1 MSTTPHATPASP
13 ASPLRSLTPL
23 FLYFAA
29 SGILTVMLGPL
40 LPSLIARWHLQD
52 AQAGTLF
59 TTFFF
64 GQLIGAWFATR
75 NLRLSVLLGATLTAA
90 GCAALAWASFHTAH
104 VALFA
109 AGLGL
114 GSGLTA
120 GNVIAGTAT
129 TRRARTLALLNVSWS
144 IGAIASAA
152 LVRASAPYGPRL
164 FFLLTASLLALGGLF
179 ATTLPRTLTD
189 APPRAPQQPTR
200 IPLPTVTLAIFGAS
214 MLLYIGNENALGGWL
229 PSFAVRNSPAI
240 AASTIALLYWLSEL
254 LSRLL
259 MAALLSRVTEA
270 VLYRASLTLLLLTQI
285 VLILMPHPSPGFVLA
300 ATILNGAALGPL
312 YPLIVSFLLVR
323 TGQHAHLGRLFA
335 FASVGGATLP
345 WLTGVVST
353 HFGGLR
359 PGLLVPATGALLMLA
374 LSPALTAREPVA
386 APR

>member
-1 MSTTPHATPASP
+1 MSTIPHPTPTSP
-13 ASPLRSLTPL
+13 SSPLRSLTPL

-29 SGILTVMLGPL
+29 SGIVTVMLGPL
-40 LPSLIARWHLQD
+40 LPSLITRWHLQD

-59 TTFFF
+59 TTFFL

-75 NLRLSVLLGATLTAA
+75 DLRLSVLLGATLTAA

-104 VALFA
+104 LALFA

-120 GNVIAGTAT
+120 GNVIAGTST

-152 LVRASAPYGPRL
+152 LIRACAPYGARL

-179 ATTLPRTLTD
+179 AITLPRILTD
-189 APPRAPQQPTR
+189 TPPRAPQPTR
-200 IPLPTVTLAIFGAS
+200 IPLPALTLAIFAAS

-229 PSFAVRNSPAI
+229 PSFAIRNSPAI

-259 MAALLSRVTEA
+259 MAALLSLVTES
-270 VLYRASLTLLLLTQI
+270 VLYRASLALLLLTQI
-285 VLILMPHPSPGFVLA
+285 ALILTPHPSPAFVLA

-312 YPLIVSFLLVR
+312 YPLIVSFLLAR
-323 TGQHAHLGRLFA
+323 TGQHARLGRLFA
-335 FASVGGATLP
+335 LASIGGATLP

-353 HFGGLR
+353 RFGGLR
-359 PGLLVPATGALLMLA
+359 PGLLVPAAGALLMLA
-374 LSPALTAREPVA
+374 ISSAITSRQPVA
-386 APR
+386 ATR